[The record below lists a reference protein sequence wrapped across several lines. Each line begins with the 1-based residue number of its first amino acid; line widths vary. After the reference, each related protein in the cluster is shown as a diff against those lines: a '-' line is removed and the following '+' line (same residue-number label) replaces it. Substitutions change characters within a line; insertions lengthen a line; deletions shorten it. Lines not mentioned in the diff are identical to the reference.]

1 MNRSTGQIRVQ
12 WDTTEFEANQPLPD
26 THLKA
31 LRASQNDSFDLEQF
45 GDIDPDTILSLFRLV
60 ENEAYCVSS
69 NATSPTVTPS
79 VSASDNS
86 TSSNSRPP
94 LGERIKARAFA
105 GFMVQSAMLRFIML
119 YFGSTNVGQV
129 NSAREVLQ
137 RLVAEASKASSLE
150 IGVNLMDLNR
160 SANILL
166 ASAMGQATQLDSSHS
181 LSNESIALETSDED
195 LEEDLEDDEEMST
208 DEDDT
213 IEEPI
218 SHGRARNAI
227 EQLLEEHHARETS
240 NGGGLMTTPEP
251 LLPPAPLEATDNP
264 TGRRMSILRPSR
276 FGAPQRFT
284 SSTTSSSVS
293 AEDLTVSPHP
303 PLMAPPNPPPPP
315 PQPPAVTNLA
325 EMGFALDHINSGIQ
339 RLNLTPTHMNPNQ
352 IAMLASWL
360 IENPAPE
367 VMTPSQ
373 PVQETEAE
381 ENTNS
386 DETNDQ
392 NDIQPLL
399 FEFETDERV
408 ADAFELIDQPS
419 TTRLVEESTP
429 ETRWPNNVIPQ
440 PRLQHPNSILAQL
453 FDVEDGN
460 VNERLKGILHV
471 FRSGEMANAS
481 VEDLTQGLQSMPK
494 KLNEIARDIGLVEN
508 DIPDSV
514 TTENPDPLG
523 ENRLFMK
530 DILDDKFETNPKNA
544 KELMTKYRLSQ
555 MIGQTKLNWTEKC
568 HIMSSILVA
577 VKVLTARAVVLRTL
591 AMAAVQRFEK
601 IAPTLKQFGLDDVN
615 LLVKLLYLSAATK
628 EFMPKNSKSSTILDQ
643 ETASHT
649 PQFPGYVSIKHL
661 KRALEAL
668 AADPEKAETI
678 IDIITKV
685 NQSAK

>member
-12 WDTTEFEANQPLPD
+12 WDTSEFEANQPLPD

-31 LRASQNDSFDLEQF
+31 LRASQNDCFDLEQF
-45 GDIDPDTILSLFRLV
+45 GEIDPDTILSLFRLV
-60 ENEAYCVSS
+60 ENEACVVSS
-69 NATSPTVTPS
+69 NATSPSVTPS

-86 TSSNSRPP
+86 IASYSRPP

-119 YFGSTNVGQV
+119 YFGSTNVTEV

-137 RLVAEASKASSLE
+137 RLVSEASKPSSLE

-166 ASAMGQATQLDSSHS
+166 ASAMGQATQLDSNHS

-227 EQLLEEHHARETS
+227 EQLLEEHHARATS
-240 NGGGLMTTPEP
+240 ESGGLMTTPEP

-284 SSTTSSSVS
+284 SNTGSSVSVS
-293 AEDLTVSPHP
+293 AEDLSTSPHP

-315 PQPPAVTNLA
+315 PHPPAVTNLA

-339 RLNLTPTHMNPNQ
+339 RLNLTPAHMNPNQ
-352 IAMLASWL
+352 VAMLASWL

-373 PVQETEAE
+373 PAPDNEQE
-381 ENTNS
+381 ENANS
-386 DETNDQ
+386 EETNEQ

-399 FEFETDERV
+399 FEFETDERM

-440 PRLQHPNSILAQL
+440 PRQQHPNSILAQL

-471 FRSGEMANAS
+471 FRSGEMANS
-481 VEDLTQGLQSMPK
+481 NVEDLTQGLHQMPK

-514 TTENPDPLG
+514 TSENPDPLG

-643 ETASHT
+643 VKNSNN
-649 PQFPGYVSIKHL
+649 
-661 KRALEAL
+661 
-668 AADPEKAETI
+668 
-678 IDIITKV
+678 
-685 NQSAK
+685 NQRIRLFTNLSF